1 MRIALDLPRRASF
14 PCVRSIAVGAILVPA
29 LLCGTLFTPVLA
41 WQATRSVSNTWTVT
55 IVLPPR
61 LMAGHP
67 ATLGVLGVDGKLA
80 AGVQVDLG
88 DGLRVTTDRNG
99 RALFTVP
106 ASGDYLLAK
115 ASGASAAALI
125 DPASGASEPQSV
137 SLPPV
142 VSVRDR
148 FWICGAGLS
157 GDADANSVHINGR
170 AAVVLAAS
178 PVCVVVLAEL
188 NSEKGRASISVQA
201 PGVQWTAA
209 TTLVSLE
216 FAPPRPALQPGQ
228 KGQIEVRVDGTS
240 QKLTLVVEDT
250 NPGVL
255 RFEGGDAR
263 GDARP
268 LTTSGGPTNTAEIK
282 VQAITSGDYSL
293 HARLVPTPDP
303 RTAERFLVA
312 AQSLA
317 PEDSRH
323 RVSELASR
331 LAHKPS
337 DLEKVEVALDK
348 IATQT
353 MTGDFRTLL
362 DAARGVF

>member
-1 MRIALDLPRRASF
+1 M
-14 PCVRSIAVGAILVPA
+14 
-29 LLCGTLFTPVLA
+29 
-41 WQATRSVSNTWTVT
+41 
-55 IVLPPR
+55 
-61 LMAGHP
+61 
-67 ATLGVLGVDGKLA
+67 DGKLA

-88 DGLRVTTDRNG
+88 SGLRVTTDGNG

-106 ASGDYLLAK
+106 VSGDYLLAR

-125 DPASGASEPQSV
+125 DPASGASEPKSV
-137 SLPPV
+137 SLPLV
-142 VSVRDR
+142 ASLRDR

-157 GDADANSVHINGR
+157 GDADANSVHINGKT
-170 AAVVLAAS
+170 AVVLAAS
-178 PVCVVVLAEL
+178 PVCVVVLAEP
-188 NSEKGRASISVQA
+188 NSGTGPGSILVQA

-228 KGQIEVRVDGTS
+228 KGEIAVRVDGTS
-240 QKLTLVVEDT
+240 QKLGLVVEDG

-263 GDARP
+263 GDARR
-268 LTTSGGPTNTAEIK
+268 LTTSGGPSNVAGIK
-282 VQAITSGDYSL
+282 VQAIASGDYSL
-293 HARLVPTPDP
+293 RAHLLPTPDP

-312 AQSLA
+312 AESLA

-323 RVSELASR
+323 KVSELASR
-331 LAHKPS
+331 LASKPN
-337 DLEKVEVALDK
+337 DLEKVEVTLDK
-348 IATQT
+348 IAAQT

>member
-1 MRIALDLPRRASF
+1 MRIALDLPTRASF
-14 PCVRSIAVGAILVPA
+14 SCVRNIVVGTAFVLA
-29 LLCGTLFTPVLA
+29 LLCSALFTRVLA
-41 WQATRSVSNTWTVT
+41 SQATPGISNTWTVT

-88 DGLRVTTDRNG
+88 NGLRVTTDRNG
-99 RALFTVP
+99 RAPFTVP
-106 ASGDYLLAK
+106 VSGDYLLTK

-125 DPASGASEPQSV
+125 DPASAASEPKSV

-142 VSVRDR
+142 VSLRDR

-157 GDADANSVHINGR
+157 GDADANSVRINGR

-188 NSEKGRASISVQA
+188 NSGTGPTSILVQA

-228 KGQIEVRVDGTS
+228 KGRIAVRVDGTS
-240 QKLTLVVEDT
+240 QKLKLVVEDR

-263 GDARP
+263 GDARR
-268 LTTSGGPTNTAEIK
+268 LTTSGGPTNIADIK

-293 HARLVPTPDP
+293 GARLVPAPDA

-312 AQSLA
+312 AESLA
-317 PEDSRH
+317 PEDSR
-323 RVSELASR
+323 RKVSELASR

-337 DLEKVEVALDK
+337 DLENLEVALDK
-348 IATQT
+348 IASQT